1 MKRLAIPQA
10 ADLTAEQREVY
21 DKVVNGPR
29 GRIGGGLQFWLHRP
43 ELADRAQELG
53 VYLRYNTALPTRLS
67 ELAILVTVRH
77 WGAEFEWIH
86 APIAIKAGLPAEP
99 IEALKHGRK
108 PRFDNDEETLVYEI
122 TRNILLNK
130 HLSDELYARGM
141 DSLGQDAMV
150 DLVGIVGYYTMIALT
165 LNTFDVL
172 PEPREPNWSK
182 EVGIE

>member
-1 MKRLAIPQA
+1 MERLGIPSADELKEEQQA
-10 ADLTAEQREVY
+10 VY

-29 GRIGGGLQFWLHRP
+29 GRIGGALQFWLHRP

-53 VYLRYNTALPTRLS
+53 VYLRYNTSLPARLS

-86 APIAIKAGLPAEP
+86 APIAMDAGLSPVSV
-99 IEALKHGRK
+99 EALKQGRK
-108 PRFDNDEETLVYEI
+108 PVFDKDDETLIYEI
-122 TRNILLNK
+122 TRDLLLNK
-130 HLSDELYARGM
+130 HVSDELYALGM
-141 DSLGQDAMV
+141 EVLGQDAMV
-150 DLVGIVGYYTMIALT
+150 DLVGIIGYYTLIAFT

-172 PEPREPNWSK
+172 PEPREPDWSK